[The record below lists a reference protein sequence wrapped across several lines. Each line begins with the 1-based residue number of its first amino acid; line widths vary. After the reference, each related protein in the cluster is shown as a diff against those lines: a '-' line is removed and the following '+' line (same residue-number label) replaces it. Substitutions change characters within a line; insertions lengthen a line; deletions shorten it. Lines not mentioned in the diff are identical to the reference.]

1 MHSQYTAQFS
11 LNERFLLKTLVNK
24 DTATRR
30 EMSVYTEFSL
40 VHFVELSILS
50 PQKCNFVL
58 SVTLQNKKELEKM
71 NTLAKNSV

>member
-30 EMSVYTEFSL
+30 EMSVYTLSSRWCILLNL
-40 VHFVELSILS
+40 VYSAH
-50 PQKCNFVL
+50 KN
-58 SVTLQNKKELEKM
+58 VTLCYL
-71 NTLAKNSV
+71 